1 MAQEYT
7 LKLNIQADGSQA
19 IAEGKR
25 VLDTL
30 SRGQTAPAGSPA
42 PAQEQASAEAKA
54 ALQERLAMDRAALQ
68 ERISMAKAAI
78 QERISLAKAALQDRI
93 SMERD
98 ALRARLEMAKSA
110 SHATPESNGVDAKE
124 SSPEKP
130 STQADEARAALK
142 ERIEMEK
149 RALQERI
156 EMERKAL
163 QERLN
168 AEEAKKK
175 EIGENAAEKKESPGD
190 SSRDGD
196 TPVSSALSLKGKGNS
211 KWGAFFSSFSAIG
224 YAIGKAFSGAV
235 SVAMGAMKAISS
247 FVLGPFKMAWAG
259 LGISLKLLAAGVG
272 LLAAKIYAVKK
283 LLDPAGKMQSFSSQI
298 EVMLKDPIAARRR
311 LAELSRYARDTN
323 YTPEEVIAAGN
334 RLQAFGIYS
343 MRTLKLAGD
352 AANAFGKSI
361 DEVITSLSYLNAGR
375 AGEAMESLARF
386 GVSRDALKG
395 YGVKFKKSGELITE
409 PKKALQAVLRFFEEN
424 YGGMTERIGKT
435 WVGAMRQ
442 VSGELFDAMAK
453 GFSRAL
459 KPATEFV
466 TGSLIPLIRRIGE
479 SLSRVDWMAVLD
491 GPLRSARALLSVIGN
506 LSDPRTRDQGKA
518 QLKSLWDGL
527 KETGAGFIQALSTL
541 FQGYLQSLA
550 STLGRFISSD
560 GFGKILSA
568 SVDSFK
574 AVLHA
579 GIASI
584 KTIFFSLPDSLQF
597 TIESILEKIPMLKY
611 KGRITKER
619 NAELSPI
626 LKLLLRG
633 EDPQSIPE
641 YLRTALKDAL
651 DNTPKTRIAGVQG
664 AHSIVGRTE
673 DDVIHEAIERF
684 KENEKVYEYYMENF
698 LKSRKESM
706 EREASGKIAS
716 EWEKAND
723 SSLRALSSL
732 SDAVGAFVESVD
744 VSPLKNAFHEAGKIL
759 MDSAKPLVR
768 AINGINAY
776 SGGFIPYDYNAIY
789 SMLGKDVAD
798 KWRQPMI
805 DARREFLEKK
815 AAYGRG
821 EITQAEWHE
830 YNTGKAQRERRMKML
845 EKQRQVIQE
854 ALPKPDPF
862 VWEANRKIAE
872 IRARYARLE
881 KEKRQ
886 EYRNGPM
893 DEKAWNSYK
902 SERGERAQA
911 MNAEI
916 QGVIRAAE
924 EKRALSRANG
934 QEEKKAEMDREEKRD
949 QVRADT
955 LSVIHSMSRRLDDM
969 ERQIS
974 VISRAYAS
982 A

>member
-1 MAQEYT
+1 MANEYT
-7 LKLNIQADGSQA
+7 LKLNIVADGSQA
-19 IAEGKR
+19 IAEAEKVVKAVSSQASKGSTGQAEKGKSQDNQGKSQDKER
-25 VLDTL
+25 
-30 SRGQTAPAGSPA
+30 
-42 PAQEQASAEAKA
+42 QEQ
-54 ALQERLAMDRAALQ
+54 ERREKEKQALQ
-68 ERISMAKAAI
+68 ERIDMA
-78 QERISLAKAALQDRI
+78 
-93 SMERD
+93 
-98 ALRARLEMAKSA
+98 
-110 SHATPESNGVDAKE
+110 
-124 SSPEKP
+124 
-130 STQADEARAALK
+130 
-142 ERIEMEK
+142 K
-149 RALQERI
+149 RALQERVDMAKQALQERI
-156 EMERKAL
+156 DMERKAL
-163 QERLN
+163 QDRLN
-168 AEEAKKK
+168 AEEARKK
-175 EIGENAAEKKESPGD
+175 EASEKTAEKKEAPGD
-190 SSRDGD
+190 SSRNGG
-196 TPVSSALSLKGKGNS
+196 TPVSSAIPLQGMGNS
-211 KWGAFFSSFSAIG
+211 KWVSFFSVVSSIG
-224 YAIGKAFSGAV
+224 SAIGKAFSGAV
-235 SVAMGAMKAISS
+235 SVAMGAMKALSS
-247 FVLGPFKMAWAG
+247 FVLGPFRMAWAG

-272 LLAAKIYAVKK
+272 ILAAKIYAVKK
-283 LLDPAGKMQSFSSQI
+283 LLDPAGKMQAFSSQI
-298 EVMLKDPIAARRR
+298 EVMLKDPRAARRR

-375 AGEAMESLARF
+375 AGEAMESLTRF
-386 GVSRDALKG
+386 GVSRDALRQ

-424 YGGMTERIGKT
+424 YGGMTGRIGKT
-435 WVGAMRQ
+435 WAGAMRQ

-459 KPATEFV
+459 KPATDFV

-506 LSDPRTRDQGKA
+506 LSDPRTREQGKA

-568 SVDSFK
+568 GVDSFK
-574 AVLHA
+574 AVLQA
-579 GIASI
+579 GVASI
-584 KTIFFSLPDSLQF
+584 KTIFSSLPDSLQF
-597 TIESILEKIPMLKY
+597 TIESILERIPLLNY
-611 KGRITKER
+611 KGRISEESE
-619 NAELSPI
+619 AELSSA
-626 LKLLLRG
+626 LKMLARG
-633 EDPQSIPE
+633 EDPKSIPA
-641 YLRTALKDAL
+641 YLRAALKDAL
-651 DNTPKTRIAGVQG
+651 DKTPKT
-664 AHSIVGRTE
+664 IVETLGLFPKERKRTE
-673 DDVIHEAIERF
+673 DAVIREALGRF
-684 KENEKVYEYYMENF
+684 KKNKEVYEYYREDF
-698 LKSRKESM
+698 LKSRKESL
-706 EREASGKIAS
+706 ESEADRKIAA
-716 EWEKAND
+716 EWEKANR
-723 SSLRALSSL
+723 SATRALSSL
-732 SDAVGAFVESVD
+732 SGAVGAFVDAVD
-744 VSPLKNAFHEAGKIL
+744 VSPLKNAFHEAGRIL
-759 MDSAKPLVR
+759 MDSAKPLGR
-768 AINGINAY
+768 AVNGINAY

-789 SMLGKDVAD
+789 SMLGKNVAD
-798 KWRQPMI
+798 KWRQPMV

-821 EITQAEWHE
+821 EITQAEWHG
-830 YNTGKAQRERRMKML
+830 YNTGKAQRERRLKML
-845 EKQRQVIQE
+845 EKQRQAIQE

-862 VWEANRKIAE
+862 VWEANRKISE

-881 KEKRQ
+881 KEKRK
-886 EYRNGPM
+886 EYRSGPV
-893 DEKAWNSYK
+893 DEEAWKSYK
-902 SERGERAQA
+902 SGRGERAKA

-934 QEEKKAEMDREEKRD
+934 QEEKKAEMDREAKRD
-949 QVRADT
+949 QMRADT

-969 ERQIS
+969 ERKIS